1 MLLYQVEEWEQFQN
15 DLLTTVKVANDFKTE
30 VQHDLQKL
38 EQENQ
43 TLKERNKQLSVDLE
57 KAKGEC
63 VCVALAKE
71 GDEKCPLYFL

>member
-1 MLLYQVEEWEQFQN
+1 MKWYIILLLCQVEEWEQFQN

-38 EQENQ
+38 EQENLL
-43 TLKERNKQLSVDLE
+43 LKERNKQLSIDLD

-63 VCVALAKE
+63 VLVWLLLGKE
-71 GDEKCPLYFL
+71 